1 MEIVI
6 VRQEPKPWGIDGRLS
21 IGRQYLCDTVE
32 HPRHH
37 LPEGDYIIT
46 SLSAGSASPL
56 SAAAH
61 SEGNLPSPFRPAS
74 GGKNSCGL
82 SRGLLRHGDG
92 ALASLHGEIIV
103 GKQLLPGV
111 VTASQATYDHL
122 YERLK
127 KAFQRGNTIHLRIVN

>member
-1 MEIVI
+1 MEVVI

-37 LPEGDYIIT
+37 LPEGDYIIS
-46 SLSAGSASPL
+46 SLGAIGSSF
-56 SAAAH
+56 SSAAH
-61 SEGNLPSPFRPAS
+61 SEGNLPSPF
-74 GGKNSCGL
+74 
-82 SRGLLRHGDG
+82 RHGDG

-127 KAFQRGNTIHLRIVN
+127 KAFQRGNTIRLRIIG